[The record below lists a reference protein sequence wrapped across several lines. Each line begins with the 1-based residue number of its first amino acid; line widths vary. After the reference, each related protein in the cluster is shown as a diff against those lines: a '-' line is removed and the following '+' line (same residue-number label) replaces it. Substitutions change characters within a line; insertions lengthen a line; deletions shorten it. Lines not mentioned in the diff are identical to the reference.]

1 MACTDEKCMSYPFVC
16 KSNTN
21 CQKCHKNHYKCMN
34 FIKLENFLN
43 QILKKNKIPKKVSQ
57 FLDSIVNKWIDM
69 ISDTLATT

>member
-1 MACTDEKCMSYPFVC
+1 
-16 KSNTN
+16 
-21 CQKCHKNHYKCMN
+21 MN

-43 QILKKNKIPKKVSQ
+43 QILKKNQIPKQVTQ